1 MPAWKFTEKTILN
14 DAWKWWIV
22 GFFQNRKHCRSGNSF
37 YPWKKPFTCLDL
49 VRPFSFPHGI
59 TIRVC
64 AACVPWNVLLTLLPR
79 AAALTKAGVIRPS
92 FRRPQFICIFY
103 RWLLLHNLLFI
114 EVDISF
120 PWHPISYGVDGVF
133 VRIECFNLFFL
144 SPSLYTFCNIE
155 CVVLAFITKHQ
166 LTPKPFLV
174 S

>member
-1 MPAWKFTEKTILN
+1 MEKTFHMLGSCKAI
-14 DAWKWWIV
+14 
-22 GFFQNRKHCRSGNSF
+22 FFSTWHHYTCVRSLCSLECF
-37 YPWKKPFTCLDL
+37 IDPPSTSC
-49 VRPFSFPHGI
+49 SI
-59 TIRVC
+59 
-64 AACVPWNVLLTLLPR
+64 
-79 AAALTKAGVIRPS
+79 TKAGVIRPS